1 MSSVTN
7 NLNALFNLFPK
18 VEISRSDSRS
28 NIRTNGGSS
37 RLTNSLLTSRFS
49 SSSSSSS
56 SSVRALFPPN
66 PELTREKIQD
76 VLEAINALEGAEGN
90 HLLQRSLGGLRLK
103 AFTRVEKGILSYR
116 GEERDRTFTL
126 FQELLRKFDIEALLP
141 TGSLRDT
148 ARFRGYLEAIDNWD
162 KVNVSGNKS
171 ITAEHVRL
179 ILESGT
185 RLRLNVAGCVKIE
198 DGVFDVNPSEKS
210 LKKLNLSGCVRLTSK
225 SITHLER

>member
-1 MSSVTN
+1 M
-7 NLNALFNLFPK
+7 
-18 VEISRSDSRS
+18 
-28 NIRTNGGSS
+28 
-37 RLTNSLLTSRFS
+37 
-49 SSSSSSS
+49 
-56 SSVRALFPPN
+56 
-66 PELTREKIQD
+66 
-76 VLEAINALEGAEGN
+76 
-90 HLLQRSLGGLRLK
+90 
-103 AFTRVEKGILSYR
+103 
-116 GEERDRTFTL
+116 
-126 FQELLRKFDIEALLP
+126 RKFDIEALLP

-148 ARFRGYLEAIDNWD
+148 ARFMGYLEAIDNWD

-225 SITHLER
+225 SITHLESFSQLEELNIQGCHKITDSVLEMIKEARRNKTGFLSLKTLYVDSPEKTVGLSSPLVAGIRGLEVIYSRAPREENSLRRLNFPFVPSRLYRNLNEQFAEESEEIAAG